1 MRTVHVVLPGDID
14 DPLHPSGGNAYD
26 REVCT
31 GLAALG
37 WSVRE
42 HPVAGSWPHPEP
54 ESRAALAT
62 TLAGL
67 PDGAVVLLDGLVALA
82 APTQTATSSERLRI
96 VVLAHMVG
104 PDEDAPAE
112 RVALLSA
119 AAVVTTSGW
128 TRDQLLERHAP
139 PTERVHVAE
148 PGAHHAEPTV
158 GSEGG
163 GRLLCVGPI
172 SRAKGHDVLL
182 DALADVRDLAWECT
196 CVGPL
201 DRDPDLA
208 RTLRDRVEQ
217 LGLTD
222 RVTFT
227 GPLPDLEVQYA
238 HADLLVHPTRADAYG
253 MVVTEAL
260 AHAVPVVASDVGG
273 VPLAL
278 GHVDGHRP
286 GMLVHPGDPHALA
299 EALRLWLDDADT
311 RERLRAAAGA
321 RRRELRPWR
330 ETVARVA
337 RVLSEVADGPRR
349 V

>member
-14 DPLHPSGGNAYD
+14 NPLHPSGGNAYD

-31 GLAALG
+31 GLTALG

-42 HPVAGSWPHPEP
+42 HPVPGSWPHPDP
-54 ESRAALAT
+54 ESRAGLATALA
-62 TLAGL
+62 GI
-67 PDGAVVLLDGLVALA
+67 PDGSVVLLDGLVALG
-82 APTQTATSSERLRI
+82 APTQTAAAHDRLRV

-119 AAVVTTSGW
+119 AAVVTTSAW
-128 TRDQLLERHAP
+128 TRDQLVTRHTL

-148 PGAHHAEPTV
+148 PGAHHAEATV
-158 GSEGG
+158 GSETG

-182 DALADVRDLAWECT
+182 DALAHVRDLAWECT
-196 CVGPL
+196 FAGPL
-201 DRDPDLA
+201 DRDPELA
-208 RTLRDRVEQ
+208 RVLGTRVEE

-222 RVTFT
+222 RVTFA
-227 GPLPDLEVQYA
+227 GPLPDLDEQYA
-238 HADLLVHPTRADAYG
+238 HTDLLVHPTRADAYG

-260 AHAVPVVASDVGG
+260 ARGVPVLASDVGG
-273 VPLAL
+273 VPMAL
-278 GHVDGHRP
+278 GRAEGHRP

-311 RERLRAAAGA
+311 RERLRAAAGT
-321 RRRELRPWR
+321 RRRELPAWR

-337 RVLSEVADGPRR
+337 RVLSEVADGP
-349 V
+349 

>member
-54 ESRAALAT
+54 ESRAGLAT
-62 TLAGL
+62 TFAGL

-82 APTQTATSSERLRI
+82 APTQTAVASERLRV

-119 AAVVTTSGW
+119 AGVVTTSAW
-128 TRDQLLERHAP
+128 TRDQLVERHALP
-139 PTERVHVAE
+139 AERVHVAE
-148 PGAHHAEPTV
+148 PGAHHAEATV
-158 GSEGG
+158 GSEAG

-182 DALADVRDLAWECT
+182 EALADVADLPWTCT

-201 DRDPDLA
+201 DRDPVLVG
-208 RTLRDRVEQ
+208 TLRDRVEQ

-222 RVTFT
+222 RVTLT
-227 GPLPDLEVQYA
+227 GALPDLSEQYA
-238 HADLLVHPTRADAYG
+238 DTDLLVHPTRAEAYG

-260 AHAVPVVASDVGG
+260 AHAVPVLASDVGG

-278 GHVDGHRP
+278 GHAESHRP
-286 GMLVHPGDPHALA
+286 GMLVPPGDPHALA

-311 RERLRAAAGA
+311 RARLRSAAGA
-321 RRRELRPWR
+321 RRRELTPWR
-330 ETVARVA
+330 ETVTRVA
-337 RVLSEVADGPRR
+337 QVLSEVADGP
-349 V
+349 